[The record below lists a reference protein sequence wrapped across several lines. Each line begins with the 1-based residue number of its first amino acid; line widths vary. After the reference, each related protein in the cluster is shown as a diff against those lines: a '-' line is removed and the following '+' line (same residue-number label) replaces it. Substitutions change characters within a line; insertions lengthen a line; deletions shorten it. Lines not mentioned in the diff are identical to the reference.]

1 VVSAADKD
9 PRLVEVI
16 RSKYTAARPLTDV
29 IILRRHADGAFPLSE
44 EEFAQVEALRE
55 ADAAPTAINVRA
67 RTEQLRGK
75 FGRRAQQLVRQF
87 IDPTVNPALF
97 SRVIAGLQQRA
108 KQRAGV
114 AVPVTSIDDPD
125 MLERLLV
132 ALDEE
137 FAAIAELIRAPAA

>member
-1 VVSAADKD
+1 MVSAADKD

-44 EEFAQVEALRE
+44 EGFAQVEALRE
-55 ADAAPTAINVRA
+55 ADAAPTVINVRA

-97 SRVIAGLQQRA
+97 SQVIAGLQQRA

-114 AVPVTSIDDPD
+114 A
-125 MLERLLV
+125 RC
-132 ALDEE
+132 
-137 FAAIAELIRAPAA
+137 R

>member
-1 VVSAADKD
+1 LPAMF
-9 PRLVEVI
+9 EVGLLRPGLMGSSPA
-16 RSKYTAARPLTDV
+16 RS
-29 IILRRHADGAFPLSE
+29 G

-55 ADAAPTAINVRA
+55 ADVVPTVVNVRA

-97 SRVIAGLQQRA
+97 GQVIAGLQQRA
-108 KQRAGV
+108 KQRAEV
-114 AVPVTSIDDPD
+114 AVPVSGIDDPD
-125 MLERLLV
+125 VLERLLT